1 MKYFGGLV
9 VLLYAAMALSGWE
22 PFTTTQARSRLP
34 DEARRGPNGVFLWTG
49 GFHGGK

>member
-9 VLLYAAMALSGWE
+9 VLLYAAMAFSGWE
-22 PFTTTQARSRLP
+22 PFTTEERGRVP
-34 DEARRGPNGVFLWTG
+34 DATRRGPNGVFLWTG

>member
-9 VLLYAAMALSGWE
+9 VLLYAAMAFSGGS
-22 PFTTTQARSRLP
+22 PSRRKSGAVCRMKSGADP
-34 DEARRGPNGVFLWTG
+34 TACSSATG